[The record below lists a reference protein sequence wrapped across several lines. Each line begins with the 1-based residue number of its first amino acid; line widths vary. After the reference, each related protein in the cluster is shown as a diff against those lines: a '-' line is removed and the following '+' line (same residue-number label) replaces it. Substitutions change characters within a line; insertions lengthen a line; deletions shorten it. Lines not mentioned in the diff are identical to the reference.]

1 MQGQSNGLRGLS
13 LKLLAQKVEKGVVS
27 REGGQMLDMMLDIL
41 ALEKTLQK
49 ECSLA
54 DTMILSPGD
63 TCWTSDLRTVR

>member
-1 MQGQSNGLRGLS
+1 
-13 LKLLAQKVEKGVVS
+13 
-27 REGGQMLDMMLDIL
+27 MLDMMLDVL